1 MIEKRKYQSLISS
14 GFVIIA
20 IFVGISFIP
29 FFKSDGGRLIQGS
42 ASILLRL
49 VTCFWIADV
58 TKRQNRERV
67 PYIIM
72 AVIIPAIT
80 LIIVGIIGDKKK

>member
-1 MIEKRKYQSLISS
+1 MKKRKYQSLINS
-14 GFVIIA
+14 GFVIISV
-20 IFVGISFIP
+20 FVGISFIP
-29 FFKSDGGRLIQGS
+29 FFKSDGGRLIQGG

-49 VTCFWIADV
+49 VTCFLIADV
-58 TKRQNRERV
+58 TKRQNREKV

-72 AVIIPAIT
+72 AIFIPAIT